1 MLPDLTSFK
10 RSLAERL
17 RRDFE
22 ARVLHHAPLMAEI
35 KTHRQREGNRYSYEA
50 HDSGDIRRETF
61 KTFRTPITT
70 GIFPAPIEQEHEIAE
85 KLDQSARD
93 MAKQH
98 MRLLFTT
105 VTESSERAGTT
116 YNAKGKPFDFDMFL
130 GVLENLWIDFD
141 EQGQPI
147 YPTIVMMHPDQLKAL
162 ASKFAAWE
170 KDAALMARW
179 RAVID
184 CKKDEW
190 RARDHLRKLVG

>member
-10 RSLAERL
+10 QNLAERL
-17 RRDFE
+17 RRAVD

-35 KTHRQREGNRYSYEA
+35 KVYRQREGDRYSYET

-61 KTFRTPITT
+61 KSFRTPVTT
-70 GIFPAPIEQEHEIAE
+70 RIVPGPIEQEQEIAE
-85 KLDQSARD
+85 KLDQAAQD

-105 VTESSERAGTT
+105 VTESSERVGTA
-116 YNAKGKPFDFDMFL
+116 YDAKGKPFDFDMFL

-147 YPTIVMMHPDQLKAL
+147 FPTIMMLPDQLRAL
-162 ASKFAAWE
+162 APKFAAWE

-179 RAVID
+179 RGVID
-184 CKKDEW
+184 RKKDEW
-190 RARDHLRKLVG
+190 RARENLRKLVG

>member
-17 RRDFE
+17 RRAFE
-22 ARVLHHAPLMAEI
+22 VRVLHHAPLMAEI
-35 KTHRQREGNRYSYEA
+35 KAHRQREGDRYSYET

-61 KTFRTPITT
+61 KTFRTPVTT
-70 GIFPAPIEQEHEIAE
+70 RIVPAPIEQEQEIAE
-85 KLDQSARD
+85 KLDQAAQD

-105 VTESSERAGTT
+105 VTESSERVGTA
-116 YNAKGKPFDFDMFL
+116 YDAKGKPFDFDMFL
-130 GVLENLWIDFD
+130 GALENLWIDFD

-147 YPTIVMMHPDQLKAL
+147 FPTIVMHPDQLKVL
-162 ASKFAAWE
+162 APKFAAWE

-184 CKKDEW
+184 RKKDEC
-190 RARDHLRKLVG
+190 RAREDLRKLVG